1 MFMTE
6 IGQPLHEQF
15 ATSLHAFRSLVT
27 RAAAIRPKLASVD
40 ENGIP
45 KEK

>member
-6 IGQPLHEQF
+6 IGQRLYEQF
-15 ATSLHAFRSLVT
+15 AANLHAFRSLVT
-27 RAAAIRPKLASVD
+27 RAAATRPKLASVD
-40 ENGIP
+40 ENGIR